1 MVVVVEDVVDDVE
14 LVVVDV
20 EPVVVVVVVVEL
32 VVVVHGWVT
41 VTVVGWVTVTVTVF
55 VLRFELGHAPSLS
68 PCRRC
73 AFTALFETTID
84 TSFFEPVRWHITTF
98 FGFFFAAMCGPA
110 IATDAPSPSTKT
122 TTSAAFSFILTPLVG
137 REVRRLPFESIVK
150 PAYVSRA

>member
-20 EPVVVVVVVVEL
+20 EPVVVVVVVEL

-98 FGFFFAAMCGPA
+98 GFFFAAMCGPA
-110 IATDAPSPSTKT
+110 IATDAPSPRTKT

-137 REVRRLPFESIVK
+137 REDRRLPFESIVK